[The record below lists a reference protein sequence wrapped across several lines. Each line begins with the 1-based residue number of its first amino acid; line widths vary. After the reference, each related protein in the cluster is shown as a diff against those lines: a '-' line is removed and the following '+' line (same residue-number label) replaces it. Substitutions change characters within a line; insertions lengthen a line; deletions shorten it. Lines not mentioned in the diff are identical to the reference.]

1 MYFVRTFR
9 SASSNT
15 CRFKAPLILAST
27 AFRVC
32 SLYNNTIILRD
43 ERWILEQLRLMVAAF
58 SVPGRIEEEFPIAK
72 RRRRR
77 KRLSRKKNWRI
88 SVVVCGRFSQCFFPG
103 DLETGGGWFHR
114 GVFRFTYFSSF
125 SEALVLISCEVH
137 NKQVLIVYWNYTNSL
152 PSTLLSES
160 FSANPIASFFFPSW
174 PLLSEADLGKKVEV
188 LGVLMEA
195 GKSVMGIGK
204 CLTPA
209 RLPDRC
215 N

>member
-88 SVVVCGRFSQCFFPG
+88 SVGVCGRFSQCFFPG
-103 DLETGGGWFHR
+103 DLGNWR
-114 GVFRFTYFSSF
+114 RLVSSR
-125 SEALVLISCEVH
+125 SIS
-137 NKQVLIVYWNYTNSL
+137 LYL
-152 PSTLLSES
+152 FL
-160 FSANPIASFFFPSW
+160 FFFR
-174 PLLSEADLGKKVEV
+174 
-188 LGVLMEA
+188 
-195 GKSVMGIGK
+195 SVGF
-204 CLTPA
+204 
-209 RLPDRC
+209 D
-215 N
+215 

>member
-1 MYFVRTFR
+1 VF
-9 SASSNT
+9 
-15 CRFKAPLILAST
+15 
-27 AFRVC
+27 
-32 SLYNNTIILRD
+32 RD
-43 ERWILEQLRLMVAAF
+43 ELKKSFQLRREGEEGRDCLEKRTGEFLWV
-58 SVPGRIEEEFPIAK
+58 SVDDS
-72 RRRRR
+72 
-77 KRLSRKKNWRI
+77 LN
-88 SVVVCGRFSQCFFPG
+88 VFF
-103 DLETGGGWFHR
+103 LETWETGGGWFHR
-114 GVFRFTYFSSF
+114 GLFRFTYFSSF

-137 NKQVLIVYWNYTNSL
+137 NKEVLILYCNSL

-209 RLPDRC
+209 RLPDRR

>member
-1 MYFVRTFR
+1 MQKNFISRLAFLVDMYFVRTFR
-9 SASSNT
+9 SASPNT

-88 SVVVCGRFSQCFFPG
+88 SVGVCGRFSQCFFPG
-103 DLETGGGWFHR
+103 DLGNWR
-114 GVFRFTYFSSF
+114 RLVSSR
-125 SEALVLISCEVH
+125 SIS
-137 NKQVLIVYWNYTNSL
+137 LYL
-152 PSTLLSES
+152 FL
-160 FSANPIASFFFPSW
+160 FFFR
-174 PLLSEADLGKKVEV
+174 
-188 LGVLMEA
+188 
-195 GKSVMGIGK
+195 SVGF
-204 CLTPA
+204 
-209 RLPDRC
+209 D
-215 N
+215 